1 MPIYY
6 RGIPSPPQNPIVRAF
21 AVIAGLG
28 LFALMLFL
36 GLVFFA
42 AFAAL
47 GAVAWLVFTVRRW
60 WLTRQG
66 QSPSRGPGAAED
78 SGVIDVEY
86 RVVDNHRGH
95 RHDR

>member
-6 RGIPSPPQNPIVRAF
+6 RGIPQAPQNPIVRAF

-47 GAVAWLVFTVRRW
+47 GAIAWLFFTVRRW

-66 QSPSRGPGAAED
+66 QSPGGGDRRGAD
-78 SGVIDVEY
+78 DGVIDVEY
-86 RVVDNHRGH
+86 RVVQGRREERRGP
-95 RHDR
+95 

>member
-47 GAVAWLVFTVRRW
+47 GAIAWLVFTVRHW

-66 QSPSRGPGAAED
+66 GNQRRSDNDP

-86 RVVDNHRGH
+86 RVVR
-95 RHDR
+95 DRTDRNDKM

>member
-6 RGIPSPPQNPIVRAF
+6 RGIPQAPQNPILRAF

-28 LFALMLFL
+28 LFALILFL

-47 GAVAWLVFTVRRW
+47 GAVAWLVLVVRRW
-60 WLTRQG
+60 WLARQG
-66 QSPSRGPGAAED
+66 PSREGDGDGDED

-86 RVVDNHRGH
+86 RVVRKRD
-95 RHDR
+95 D

>member
-6 RGIPSPPQNPIVRAF
+6 RGIPAAPQNPIIRAF

-28 LFALMLFL
+28 LFALILFL

-60 WLTRQG
+60 WLTRQ
-66 QSPSRGPGAAED
+66 SPPHGGDGHED

-86 RVVDNHRGH
+86 RVVHDHREN
-95 RHDR
+95 RRRR

>member
-6 RGIPSPPQNPIVRAF
+6 RGIPSAPQNPIIRAF

-28 LFALMLFL
+28 LFALILFL

-60 WLTRQG
+60 WLTRQT
-66 QSPSRGPGAAED
+66 PSRGRGADGEED

-86 RVVDNHRGH
+86 RVVS
-95 RHDR
+95 RHDDRR

>member
-6 RGIPSPPQNPIVRAF
+6 RGIPQAPQNPILRAF
-21 AVIAGLG
+21 AVIAGIG
-28 LFALMLFL
+28 LFALILFL

-47 GAVAWLVFTVRRW
+47 GALAWLALVVRRW
-60 WLTRQG
+60 WL
-66 QSPSRGPGAAED
+66 SRHAPPRGDDGGED

-86 RVVDNHRGH
+86 RVVSRRDEKR
-95 RHDR
+95 

>member
-6 RGIPSPPQNPIVRAF
+6 RGIPQAPQNPILRAF
-21 AVIAGLG
+21 AVIAGIG
-28 LFALMLFL
+28 LFALILFL

-47 GAVAWLVFTVRRW
+47 GAVAWLVLVVRRW
-60 WLTRQG
+60 WLTRQA
-66 QSPSRGPGAAED
+66 PSSGDEAGED

-86 RVVDNHRGH
+86 RVVRKRDDWR
-95 RHDR
+95 

>member
-1 MPIYY
+1 MPTYY

-66 QSPSRGPGAAED
+66 GAQGRSDNDPS
-78 SGVIDVEY
+78 SVIDVEY
-86 RVVDNHRGH
+86 RVVR
-95 RHDR
+95 DRDDKM

>member
-6 RGIPSPPQNPIVRAF
+6 RGIPSAPQNPIVRAF
-21 AVIAGLG
+21 AIIAGLG
-28 LFALMLFL
+28 LFALVLFL

-60 WLTRQG
+60 WLTRHA
-66 QSPSRGPGAAED
+66 SSRGGDGGDD

-86 RVVDNHRGH
+86 RVVSRRDEKR
-95 RHDR
+95 

>member
-6 RGIPSPPQNPIVRAF
+6 RGIPSPPQNPVVRAF

-28 LFALMLFL
+28 LFALTLFL

-47 GAVAWLVFTVRRW
+47 GAIAWLVFTVRRW
-60 WLTRQG
+60 WLTRHAGAQG
-66 QSPSRGPGAAED
+66 RSDSDP
-78 SGVIDVEY
+78 SGVIDAEY
-86 RVVDNHRGH
+86 RVVR
-95 RHDR
+95 DRSGRNDKT